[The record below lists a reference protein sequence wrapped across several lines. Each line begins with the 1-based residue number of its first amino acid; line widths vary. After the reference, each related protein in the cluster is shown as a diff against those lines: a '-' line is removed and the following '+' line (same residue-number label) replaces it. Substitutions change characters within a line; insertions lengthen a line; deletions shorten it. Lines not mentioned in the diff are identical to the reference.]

1 VAVKRDVVFQRDTD
15 GAADA
20 WCVLAHR
27 RSLARPDGYLTVAA
41 IRVKR
46 DTGAHLCQS
55 IVLLVVL
62 MARQF
67 PHEYPLYV
75 RRTKRLVP
83 FVF

>member
-1 VAVKRDVVFQRDTD
+1 M
-15 GAADA
+15 
-20 WCVLAHR
+20 
-27 RSLARPDGYLTVAA
+27 TVAA

-62 MARQF
+62 GSLFLWRVSLEDRLVARQF